1 MLRESTIYIDRVAKK
16 RRPSRRQRV
25 ALHEGRK
32 SVLVVLFVPSVER
45 DGTTAVNQNQW
56 VDAALDMFG
65 RVFGGATAYP
75 KAKGIWRDDER
86 GGVLVKDEPVVMH
99 CYTTPG
105 DIQNPRKLAEL
116 ASFCRMMG
124 RDARQGEIGL
134 VIGDEYLAIRHFA
147 EK

>member
-1 MLRESTIYIDRVAKK
+1 VLRESTIYIDRVAKK
-16 RRPSRRQRV
+16 RRPSRPQTA

-45 DGTTAVNQNQW
+45 DGTTAVNQSHW

-86 GGVLVKDEPVVMH
+86 GGALVTDEPVVIH
-99 CYTTPG
+99 CYTTPV

-116 ASFCRMMG
+116 ASFCRMLG

-134 VIGDEYLAIRHFA
+134 VIGDEYLAIRDFA
-147 EK
+147 EE